1 MDSPIDEVPNNM
13 SKKKESDPLMAT
25 KINISSKEDDIN
37 NDDGIYLTWKDL
49 WVTVPDKK
57 VGRRPI
63 LEGVSGYAQPGEV
76 LAIMGPSGCG
86 KSTLLDALAGN

>member
-1 MDSPIDEVPNNM
+1 MDSPIEIPNNK
-13 SKKKESDPLMAT
+13 SKKKESDPLMT
-25 KINISSKEDDIN
+25 TRINISSKEGD

-63 LEGVSGYAQPGEV
+63 LEGISGYAQPGEV